1 MDTAPDSGTWLW
13 LWLMHRLSLS
23 LSLSLSLVLLL
34 LLRLQREVRGWTAL
48 LLGRNFIR
56 REKHLHLHNLAT
68 LPK

>member
-1 MDTAPDSGTWLW
+1 
-13 LWLMHRLSLS
+13 MHRLSLS

-34 LLRLQREVRGWTAL
+34 LLLRLQRDVRGWTAL